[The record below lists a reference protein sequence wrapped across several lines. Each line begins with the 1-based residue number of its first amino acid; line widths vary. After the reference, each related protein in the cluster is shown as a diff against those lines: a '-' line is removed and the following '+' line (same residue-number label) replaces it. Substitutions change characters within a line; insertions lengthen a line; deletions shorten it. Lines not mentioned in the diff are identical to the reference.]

1 MVEHKFEKCGH
12 KETVKCSDE
21 KNGLVCKAMK

>member
-1 MVEHKFEKCGH
+1 MVEHKFECGH

-21 KNGLVCKAMK
+21 KKGLVCKAMK